1 MKEIQKTFN
10 KRTNKDLKSSM
21 HEFFSKS
28 LLDVHS
34 EDHLE
39 MIGDQGTCKIY

>member
-1 MKEIQKTFN
+1 MEEIHRTFN
-10 KRTNKDLKSSM
+10 KRTTRDLKSSM

-39 MIGDQGTCKIY
+39 MIEDQGTCKTY